1 MGDTLQTNK
10 RELGKQK
17 GNGGKWR
24 TSLLWL
30 AYSRC
35 GVTVK
40 FRVTEQCVCIACACT
55 VSKAMPRTVER
66 EPGGPFNT
74 ICSCVFAVAIV
85 DLLLSSFICCCHRSF
100 AVVIAITGPRLTQGL
115 PYKVPLIRPLI
126 RLFIRLLIRLP
137 L

>member
-1 MGDTLQTNK
+1 MEDTLQTNK

-40 FRVTEQCVCIACACT
+40 FRVTEQCVWIACACT
-55 VSKAMPRTVER
+55 VSKATPRTVER
-66 EPGGPFNT
+66 ESQGVPLIP
-74 ICSCVFAVAIV
+74 SALVY
-85 DLLLSSFICCCHRSF
+85 LLLPSLMCCCHRSF
-100 AVVIAITGPRLTQGL
+100 AVVIAITGPRLIQGL